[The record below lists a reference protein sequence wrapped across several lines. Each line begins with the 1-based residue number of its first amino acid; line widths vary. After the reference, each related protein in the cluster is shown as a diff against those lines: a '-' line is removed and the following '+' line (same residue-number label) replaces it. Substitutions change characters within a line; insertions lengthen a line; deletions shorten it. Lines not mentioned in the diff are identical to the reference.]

1 MARGL
6 RSGSLRDYRRGCCG
20 VVAQKTFIPRE
31 SLMIAGLLALMLVS
45 ADTTMRFPSPTPD
58 SLLASAAVNVDTL
71 PAPRASVP
79 DSLAVRALPFA
90 VLHERTDSDLRLVLP
105 RADTTVKKK
114 RKLVEYSEW
123 YGRRLAVHKTLSW
136 AMLPLFAISYYTG
149 ERLARDGRIDSP
161 SWVRTAHPVVATTD
175 AVIFGVNT
183 VTGLWNLW
191 DARHDPEGRT
201 RRIIH
206 SVLFIAADAGFAY
219 AGSIGKDARDDG
231 NIRSRHRA
239 VALSSIGVSTVGWLI
254 MLIGQ

>member
-1 MARGL
+1 L
-6 RSGSLRDYRRGCCG
+6 H
-20 VVAQKTFIPRE
+20 
-31 SLMIAGLLALMLVS
+31 MIAGLLALMLVS

-58 SLLASAAVNVDTL
+58 AMVTSAIVPSAVVTADTL
-71 PAPRASVP
+71 PLRSTPRV
-79 DSLAVRALPFA
+79 DSLAAPSATRAIA
-90 VLHERTDSDLRLVLP
+90 QIRTDTDLRLQLP
-105 RADTTVKKK
+105 PLPGTDTTVKKK

-136 AMLPLFAISYYTG
+136 AMLPLFAVSYYTG

-161 SWVRTAHPVVATTD
+161 AWVRTAHPVVATTD
-175 AVIFGVNT
+175 AVVFGINT

-219 AGSIGKDARDDG
+219 AGSIGKQARDDG
-231 NIRSRHRA
+231 AIRSRHRT